1 MAQHDGGGKFGA
13 YSVADTDAETA
24 SPVSSQKHMATE
36 ETPLRADDQQLING
50 NGYSGDGGERDVYAH
65 FSRSEKRIIVTLV
78 SLAGLVPLFVGG
90 SFVPSIPQIAKD
102 LQASGAVVSLAVS
115 LAVFAN
121 ASGGLVWSGYA
132 SVYGRR
138 PVCLW
143 GMPLMVLGSFGSAY
157 SANVIALLFW
167 RFIQAFGCSGG
178 MSIGAAVI
186 GDIYRLEERGSAMGS
201 FFGASLFGLAA
212 APLAGGTAAEY
223 WSWRGFQV
231 ALGVWGLIQMGL
243 MYWFLPET
251 AHPGTRGI
259 DRLKD
264 EGSRKRLVLVNP
276 FRSLGMLRSPILI
289 LVTVANTFALS
300 TDYVLLVPIAYTVG
314 TQYNIKSETLIGA
327 CFLPNGLGNI
337 FGAYISGRL
346 SDILV
351 KTWRAKRNGVWCPE
365 DRLRGVYI
373 GASYLIPLSVS
384 LAGLAMAYVGGT
396 SGLII
401 TLICLFTNG
410 VGVDMVLTPNGS
422 YIVDLMGLQS
432 AEAMAALTALRSLLL
447 APLSALIVPSIEL
460 LGIMATN
467 VLAALLA
474 LIGYSF
480 FWLTI
485 RYGNQMR
492 AYVDV
497 GYATVEHSM

>member
-1 MAQHDGGGKFGA
+1 
-13 YSVADTDAETA
+13 
-24 SPVSSQKHMATE
+24 MATE

-50 NGYSGDGGERDVYAH
+50 NCYSGDVDERDVYAR
-65 FSRSEKRIIVTLV
+65 FSRAEKRIIVTLV

-90 SFVPSIPQIAKD
+90 SFVPSIPQIAED

-115 LAVFAN
+115 LSVFAN

-138 PVCLW
+138 PVSLW

-201 FFGASLFGLAA
+201 FFGVSVGQIITSICCTSSLQASLFGLAV

-231 ALGVWGLIQMGL
+231 ALGIWGLIQIGL

-264 EGSRKRLVLVNP
+264 EASRKRLVLVNP
-276 FRSLGMLRSPILI
+276 FQSLGMLRSPILI

-300 TDYVLLVPIAYTVG
+300 TDYVLLVPIAYTLG
-314 TQYNIKSETLIGA
+314 IQYNIKSETLIGA

-351 KTWRAKRNGVWCPE
+351 KKWRAKRNGVWYPE

-373 GASYLIPLSVS
+373 GALYLIPLSVS
-384 LAGLAMAYVGGT
+384 LAGLTMAYVGGT
-396 SGLII
+396 SGLAI

-422 YIVDLMGLQS
+422 YIVDLMGVQS

-460 LGIMATN
+460 LGIVATN
-467 VLAALLA
+467 VFAALLA

-497 GYATVEHSM
+497 GYATIERAR